1 MTEAKGW
8 LVLTLDSQHEPIR
21 IQKTLFKLAREAG
34 LPPGEQYQFRPYNW
48 GPFSAAI
55 YQDIDD
61 LVEAGLVERVP
72 KPGAFRGP
80 IYRLTTEGEQEAMRL
95 REEAERN
102 SLVRT
107 SRAFPLGLG
116 NGPSVSYFKISIS
129 DYPDMAKIAYFNS
142 IA

>member
-72 KPGAFRGP
+72 KPGVSWAS
-80 IYRLTTEGEQEAMRL
+80 YRLTPQGKQRALKL
-95 REEAERN
+95 RKKASER
-102 SLVRT
+102 SLQQLDR
-107 SRAFPLGLG
+107 
-116 NGPSVSYFKISIS
+116 VSTWVSERPFTKLLKDVYKE
-129 DYPDMAKIAYFNS
+129 YPDMAKKSLFK
-142 IA
+142 

>member
-1 MTEAKGW
+1 MTEAKDW

-72 KPGAFRGP
+72 KPGVSWAN
-80 IYRLTTEGEQEAMRL
+80 YRLTTEGEQEAMRL

-102 SLVRT
+102 SLENLQGISTWVRE
-107 SRAFPLGLG
+107 RPFGKLLQDL
-116 NGPSVSYFKISIS
+116 YS
-129 DYPDMAKIAYFNS
+129 DYPDMAQNS
-142 IA
+142 LFQQYT